1 MATYIVFFIVLT
13 LFMIGAILLVNNFM
27 RKREVNEMKDLVSGK
42 STKTK
47 SKTNAAGGSLLKDE
61 KLSPRDLIAQTFL
74 GQNLNQRLR
83 DYIEQ
88 AGMDWDPA
96 RTLYMS
102 AILGI
107 GGFNLFWYVIPRGQL
122 ISPIGAI
129 VGLGIPFFIL
139 WKKRSQRMY
148 AFEEQFPDALEFV
161 ARAMRT
167 GHAFSVSLEMLY
179 KDFGPPLSDEFKRTF
194 DEQNLGLPLEVALER
209 LGTRVPLLDVRFFV
223 SAVMLQKRT
232 GGNLATLLDNLAYLM
247 KERFKLRGKIRA
259 ISAHGRI
266 SGLVLS
272 MIPICVGIL
281 MFFTND
287 EYVLF
292 FFDDP
297 DGKIMMA
304 VTIILQLLGFI
315 SIRKLTDLGV

>member
-1 MATYIVFFIVLT
+1 MATYIVFFVVLVV
-13 LFMIGAILLVNNFM
+13 FMVATIFIANGYM
-27 RKREVNEMKDLVSGK
+27 RKREVSEMKDLVSGK
-42 STKTK
+42 SSKKKTK
-47 SKTNAAGGSLLKDE
+47 DGEQGSLLKNE
-61 KLSPRDLIAQTFL
+61 KLSARDLLAQTFL
-74 GQNLNQRLR
+74 GKNMNQKLR

-96 RTLYMS
+96 RTLYMA
-102 AILGI
+102 AILAVA
-107 GGFNLFWYVIPRGQL
+107 GFNLFWYVIPRGQS
-122 ISPIGAI
+122 ISIIGVL
-129 VGLGIPFFIL
+129 VGGAIPFFIL
-139 WKKRSQRMY
+139 WRKRSKRLY

-223 SAVMLQKRT
+223 SAVLLQKRT
-232 GGNLATLLDNLAYLM
+232 GGNLASLLDNLSYLI

-272 MIPICVGIL
+272 MIPLSVGML
-281 MFFTND
+281 MFLTNE

-304 VTIILQLLGFI
+304 TTVILQLLGFI
-315 SIRKLTDLGV
+315 SIRKLTDLGL